1 MRALPGISGQV
12 THPPHHPSEL
22 FLTWSNSQRAAYK
35 LAFRNLRGVL
45 PVALASSAGGSV
57 SVDAGAFAR
66 HAKDRN
72 SPRGRFG
79 GRRHGGVVPRP
90 DVMALDPRLMRVRRV
105 VQDRVHLF
113 GNERSLF
120 FYIGLAHS
128 GMSCLLASRHR
139 RRCPRKIIHIDRRTI
154 VILVSS

>member
-22 FLTWSNSQRAAYK
+22 ILTCSNSQRAAYK

-120 FYIGLAHS
+120 FLYRTGPFRDVMS
-128 GMSCLLASRHR
+128 SCLSTSSTMPSKDNPHR
-139 RRCPRKIIHIDRRTI
+139 PSDHCHSC
-154 VILVSS
+154 V